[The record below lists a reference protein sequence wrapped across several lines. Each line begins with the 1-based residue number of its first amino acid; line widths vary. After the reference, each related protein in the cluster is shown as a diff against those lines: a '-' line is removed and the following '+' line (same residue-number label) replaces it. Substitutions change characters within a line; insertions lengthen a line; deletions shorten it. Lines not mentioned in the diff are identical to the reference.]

1 MFNEKFLSKTG
12 VKMYTT
18 PKRFTIYVLHHSH
31 TDVGYTETQEK
42 IKRHHVGFIE
52 ELVDLIDLNGDFK
65 WNCESCWCVEQFLK
79 YADAGY
85 IDRFVKH
92 FKNGNISISGSYLNL
107 TDLASEL
114 VLNQT
119 LDRCLSTLKDYGLST
134 QVAMTADING
144 YGWGFSEVL
153 HSHGIKFLLSC
164 IHTHHGYHPLKRKQ
178 NPFYWKTPKG
188 NKILVWN
195 GEHYLFGNELGI
207 AQAREFEYTIQDG
220 LTFANLAPF
229 EKSEKRIFAYIN
241 DIISQGYE
249 YDFIPV
255 NVSGNMTDNSPPS
268 LLVLDFIK
276 KFNEKHSKYIELKLT
291 TLDEFFTKVAQEKD
305 IPEYSGDWTD
315 WWADGVASTPSDVIH
330 YRQASKKYSLALKA
344 DKDRNIVED
353 EIYQDALY
361 NLMFYA
367 EHTWGYSSSITEPFH
382 PMVNNLDQWKR
393 LFALKANEA
402 ATIAVEKIQRHFGE
416 TPISLHRRLTF
427 KAINPHDIPVKDVLV
442 CDLEHFYGYNNFDV
456 IEEETGEAV
465 PHQIS
470 RYSRGPEI
478 VIFLDLKPHET
489 KSYIL
494 REKEPAPIRTV
505 GLCAERGIEG
515 IYDLWY
521 RIEEDKKKHGS
532 AYTDEVDN
540 QFFNIKYTVPDGII
554 SIYDK
559 RRKRELLKE
568 GRKYNA
574 FTPIY
579 EVTPR
584 DLTEDYLWVRRN
596 MGRNRKA
603 VRTKRHAGQLF
614 DVKVL
619 ENGPVYSRVELKY
632 NLEGTESCSV
642 ILTVFH
648 IMPKITAD
656 FRLHKKSVWEPENV
670 YLALPFVSDEGGTY
684 IDKAGAV
691 MRPRIDQL
699 PGTCIDYYAIQ
710 NGVAFIKGDSAVLI
724 SAPDVPLIAMGS
736 LKAHAIKLMGDGDP
750 NSDDVYSYVMNN
762 FWETNF
768 KASLGGFYQ
777 FRYHLN
783 LLEGKSPEEIF
794 RISETVNEGT
804 LNFYSFR

>member
-1 MFNEKFLSKTG
+1 MISKREIQMYNTNKKF
-12 VKMYTT
+12 VV
-18 PKRFTIYVLHHSH
+18 YVLHHSH

-42 IKRHHVGFIE
+42 IKHHHVGFLKE
-52 ELVDLIDLNGDFK
+52 VVDLIDLNKDFK
-65 WNCESCWCVEQFLK
+65 WNCESYWCVEQFFR
-79 YADAGY
+79 YADSDY
-85 IDRFVKH
+85 RNRFIRHV
-92 FKNGNISISGSYLNL
+92 KNGNISISGSYLNL

-119 LDRCLSTLKDYGLST
+119 LDRCVSALKDYGLNT
-134 QVAMTADING
+134 NVAMTADING
-144 YGWGFSEVL
+144 YGWGFAESL
-153 HSHGIKFLLSC
+153 YSHGIKNLLSC

-178 NPFYWKTPKG
+178 NPFYWRTPEG

-207 AQAREFEYTIQDG
+207 AQASHFEYTIQDG
-220 LTFANLAPF
+220 LSFAYLTPF

-241 DIISQGYE
+241 DIVNQGYE
-249 YDFIPV
+249 YNFIPV

-268 LLVLDFIK
+268 LLILDFIN
-276 KFNEKHSKYIELKLT
+276 KFNEKHSQNIELKMA
-291 TLDEFFTKVAQEKD
+291 TLDEFFARVNQEKN

-315 WWADGVASTPSDVIH
+315 WWADGIASTPADVIH
-330 YRQASKKYSLALKA
+330 YRNASRKYSLALKA
-344 DKDRNIVED
+344 DKNKEIAGDD
-353 EIYQDALY
+353 IYQNALY

-382 PMVNNLDQWKR
+382 PQVNNLDQWKR

-402 ATIAVEKIQRHFGE
+402 ATIAVEKIQRHYGE
-416 TPISLHRRLTF
+416 TAISLHRRLTF
-427 KAINPHDIPVKDVLV
+427 KAVNPHDVPVKDVLV
-442 CDLEHFYGYNNFDV
+442 CDLEHFYGFDNFDV
-456 IEEETGEAV
+456 VDEATNEIV

-489 KSYIL
+489 KNYIL
-494 REKEPAPIRTV
+494 REREPAPLKTP
-505 GLCAERGIEG
+505 GLSAERGIEG
-515 IYDLWY
+515 IYDLYY
-521 RIEEDKKKHGS
+521 RIEQDKKKYGS
-532 AYTDEVDN
+532 VYIDEIDN
-540 QFFNIKYTVPDGII
+540 QYFNIKYGVSDGIT
-554 SIYDK
+554 SVFDK
-559 RRKRELLKE
+559 KGNRELLKPD
-568 GRKYNA
+568 RKYNA

-584 DLTEDYLWVRRN
+584 DLAEDYLWVRRN

-603 VRTKRHAGQLF
+603 VRTKRCCGQLF

-619 ENGPVYSRVELKY
+619 ENGPVYARAELKY
-632 NLEGTESCSV
+632 NLEGAENCSV

-648 IMPKITAD
+648 VMPKITVD
-656 FRLHKKSVWEPENV
+656 LRLHKKSVWEPENL
-670 YLALPFVSDEGGTY
+670 YLALPFLSEEGGTY
-684 IDKAGAV
+684 IDKAGAI

-699 PGTCIDYYAIQ
+699 PGTCTDYYAVQ
-710 NGVAFIKGDSAVLI
+710 NGVAFIKDNSAVLI
-724 SAPDVPLIAMGS
+724 STPDVPLVSMGA
-736 LKAHAIKLMGDGDP
+736 LETHAIKLMGDGVK
-750 NSDDVYSYVMNN
+750 NNDDVYSYVMNN

-783 LLEGKSPEEIF
+783 LPDTNNPEEIF
-794 RISETVNEGT
+794 RISEAVNEGT